1 MAKYSAD
8 TASALEMGGGAGFR
22 LKSDGEKA
30 RVVFLYEGPSS
41 IDGWA
46 VHRFTKPNGATTVV
60 DCPRSPKDPVDKCPA
75 CKDHAQ
81 LYTRIYVRMLN
92 LATNE
97 VTVWDRAASF
107 RKDLTGFMEYFNP
120 LYSKVYEITRR
131 GSGLQTTYTYQSLND
146 SGLTPEQYKEF
157 AEKADE
163 FASSLI
169 RPADSYE
176 TVHLDWLAAQEQAEK
191 EQVNVGQQAAPGAWG
206 PAPTPQAGGWGQA
219 PQAPAP
225 QPGGWGQAPTQAP
238 PAGNWGQAPAQAP
251 QAAPAPAPAP
261 QAPPAGNW
269 GQPPQ
274 GWGQTP
280 Q

>member
-22 LKSDGEKA
+22 LKSDNEKA

-60 DCPRSPKDPVDKCPA
+60 DCPRSPKDPVDMCPA
-75 CKDHAQ
+75 CKAHAQ

-146 SGLTPEQYKEF
+146 SGLTKEQYEEYS
-157 AEKADE
+157 ARADE
-163 FASSLI
+163 FASTLI
-169 RPADSYE
+169 RPSDSFENVYQ
-176 TVHLDWLAAQEQAEK
+176 DWLAAKEAAEN

-206 PAPTPQAGGWGQA
+206 PAPGAAAPGNWGQA

-225 QPGGWGQAPTQAP
+225 QAGGWGQAPAAPPAGNWGQAPTQAP
-238 PAGNWGQAPAQAP
+238 PA
-251 QAAPAPAPAP
+251 APAP
-261 QAPPAGNW
+261 QSAPPAGNW

-274 GWGQTP
+274 GWGQNP